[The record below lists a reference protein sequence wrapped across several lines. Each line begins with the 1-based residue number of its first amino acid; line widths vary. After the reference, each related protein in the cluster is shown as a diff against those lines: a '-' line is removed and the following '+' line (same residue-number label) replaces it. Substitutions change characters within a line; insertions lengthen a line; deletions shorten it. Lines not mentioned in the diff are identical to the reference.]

1 MELLRVK
8 KKLRKRTSTR
18 GRSAQELQVQIR
30 HHNLHNAIRTDDRMI
45 EPGEKRKVS
54 RGRGGWKHWK
64 PRAACRVG
72 FSSTAAKAFFCLK
85 HSSIV
90 LGVPRRISHH
100 RCAGVQA
107 IWNHRGP
114 TGLIARLARL
124 PVWSDCLPVACPSM
138 SDCLVARLA
147 RLPVWSNC
155 LVRPNVLR
163 HT

>member
-54 RGRGGWKHWK
+54 RGRGGWKHWE

-72 FSSTAAKAFFCLK
+72 FSSTAAKAFFVLSTLL
-85 HSSIV
+85 SSWGY
-90 LGVPRRISHH
+90 LGVLAIIS
-100 RCAGVQA
+100 VQGCRPYGIIGA
-107 IWNHRGP
+107 P
-114 TGLIARLARL
+114 LA
-124 PVWSDCLPVACPSM
+124 
-138 SDCLVARLA
+138 
-147 RLPVWSNC
+147 
-155 LVRPNVLR
+155 
-163 HT
+163 

>member
-54 RGRGGWKHWK
+54 RGRGGWKHWE

-72 FSSTAAKAFFCLK
+72 FSSTAAKAFFFK
-85 HSSIV
+85 AFFYR
-90 LGVPRRISHH
+90 PRGTS
-100 RCAGVQA
+100 AY
-107 IWNHRGP
+107 
-114 TGLIARLARL
+114 
-124 PVWSDCLPVACPSM
+124 
-138 SDCLVARLA
+138 
-147 RLPVWSNC
+147 
-155 LVRPNVLR
+155 
-163 HT
+163 